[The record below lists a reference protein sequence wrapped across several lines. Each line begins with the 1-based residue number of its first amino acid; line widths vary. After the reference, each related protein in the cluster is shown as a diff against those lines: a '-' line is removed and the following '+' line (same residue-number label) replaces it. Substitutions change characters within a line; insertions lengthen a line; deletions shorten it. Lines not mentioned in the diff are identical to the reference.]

1 MPAKQPISIRSAP
14 ERTCPAGRLIPRN
27 SSQITAGASQ
37 TQSKVNLFEGALRPI
52 SKLKFEG
59 VTGMQGSKD
68 LGNNGS
74 KRSFNPSISD
84 HEYLTVVEAAARARL
99 SPKTIYNWISMG
111 KIARCDGVHH
121 AGRKVVIHWMT
132 FEAMVLRGGD
142 PLGEA

>member
-1 MPAKQPISIRSAP
+1 
-14 ERTCPAGRLIPRN
+14 
-27 SSQITAGASQ
+27 
-37 TQSKVNLFEGALRPI
+37 
-52 SKLKFEG
+52 
-59 VTGMQGSKD
+59 MQGSKD
-68 LGNNGS
+68 PGNNGS
-74 KRSFNPSISD
+74 RRPSNPSISD

-99 SPKTIYNWISMG
+99 SPKTLYNWISMG

>member
-1 MPAKQPISIRSAP
+1 MPAKQPISIRSSA
-14 ERTCPAGRLIPRN
+14 ERMSLAGRLTPRKLIPNNRGRF
-27 SSQITAGASQ
+27 SSAI
-37 TQSKVNLFEGALRPI
+37 EGSTFRGRAALIHGLR
-52 SKLKFEG
+52 FEG
-59 VTGMQGSKD
+59 VTDMQGPKD
-68 LGNNGS
+68 PGNNGS
-74 KRSFNPSISD
+74 RRPSNPSISD

-99 SPKTIYNWISMG
+99 SPKTLYNWISMG

>member
-1 MPAKQPISIRSAP
+1 MPAKQLISIRSAP
-14 ERTCPAGRLIPRN
+14 ERTSLASRLTLRN
-27 SSQITAGASQ
+27 SFQITAGVSQ
-37 TQSKVNLFEGALRPI
+37 TQPKGHSFEGAPRLI
-52 SKLKFEG
+52 HKLKFEG
-59 VTGMQGSKD
+59 VTDMQGSKD
-68 LGNNGS
+68 PSNNGG
-74 KRSFNPSISD
+74 KRPSNPSISD

-99 SPKTIYNWISMG
+99 SPKTLYNWISMG